1 MIVENKPEKRKKNPS
16 NSGCKNCLTGSSI
29 SYAEA
34 FLDVI
39 ALQQQLDSAIESD
52 TPSEN
57 KNDQTE

>member
-39 ALQQQLDSAIESD
+39 ALQQQSGLVIPATKSD
-52 TPSEN
+52 IVE
-57 KNDQTE
+57 KLK